1 MQPSWSQEELETVS
15 YIVEWQGT
23 EKTPCSL
30 QQPSTHCFEGDSLS
44 SSFSNG
50 FAMHSKVAL

>member
-15 YIVEWQGT
+15 DIVEWLGT
-23 EKTPCSL
+23 EKTPSSL

-44 SSFSNG
+44 SSSSNG
-50 FAMHSKVAL
+50 FAMHTKVAL